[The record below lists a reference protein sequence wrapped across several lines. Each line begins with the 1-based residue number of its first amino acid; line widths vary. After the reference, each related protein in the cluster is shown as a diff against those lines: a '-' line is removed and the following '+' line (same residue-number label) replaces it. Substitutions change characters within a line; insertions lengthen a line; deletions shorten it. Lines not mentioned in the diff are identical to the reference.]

1 MNEANFDQ
9 NARMWG
15 MICHLSLF
23 AGYVVPCAGI
33 AAPIVIWMMKK
44 EDSEL
49 IDYHGRECLNLWL
62 TSVIF
67 SLLMV
72 VISIA
77 TMGIGAV
84 VAVPLIIL
92 WSLAMFIFTIIAA
105 IKAFDGKAYR
115 IPMILRML

>member
-1 MNEANFDQ
+1 MSEYEIPSESHERTLALI
-9 NARMWG
+9 MY
-15 MICHLSLF
+15 LSTFFAALF
-23 AGYVVPCAGI
+23 GPLI
-33 AAPIVIWMMKK
+33 IWMMKK

-84 VAVPLIIL
+84 VAVLTGSAFL
-92 WSLAMFIFTIIAA
+92 VQSL
-105 IKAFDGKAYR
+105 
-115 IPMILRML
+115 